1 MEVLLELSV
10 KNFGIIEDITWKPS
24 RGLNVITGETGAGK
38 SLVVDAVGALLS
50 GQVNEEDIR
59 HGSEDAL
66 VEGIFHIPHNH
77 NRVLERLQ
85 ALFLEKDIQLEE
97 GTIIVTCTFRR
108 QSRNSSRINSQ
119 AIPRP
124 VLREIGASL
133 ADIHGQ
139 SGHLLLL
146 DKERHLDF
154 LDSYAHTWDL
164 RHDFSAM
171 ASELHQVERELQ
183 TLSRTEKDISRQT
196 ELLRFQID
204 EIREAGF
211 KENEEEALEREF
223 AILTSGEKLKNT
235 SYEIYSIIHG
245 DDDTL
250 ASSSVIDR
258 IGEALPLLKKMMGID
273 SSLQTRLE
281 QLESTAYS
289 LEELAHEVRSYGDN
303 LDYDPH
309 RLEGVQNRLELIKNL
324 KRKYGAST
332 SEIIDYLTNAE
343 NELEELTY
351 SGERREQLEEKI
363 EQLKKD
369 MGVRAFHL
377 SQARI
382 ESAQKL
388 VTVVKKELGE
398 LEMSGMDFNVSIHQ
412 DDTLDGIFCPDG
424 RQHQFSSSG
433 IDIIEFMAST
443 NLGEPLKPLARIA
456 STGEISRF
464 MLALKCAL
472 AEADTTPVL
481 IFDEIDIGI
490 GSRSGEIIGRKLW
503 NLSKNHQVT
512 CVTHLAQI
520 AAFADSHYNVSKENA
535 GSRTVSRIIVLKDEA
550 RLNELAAMIGGPHF
564 AANSLEAAREILQK
578 ADDWKGSSGVK

>member
-1 MEVLLELSV
+1 MLLELSV

-24 RGLNVITGETGAGK
+24 QGLNVITGETGAGK

-50 GQVNEEDIR
+50 GQVNEENIR

-77 NRVLERLQ
+77 NRVLEQLQ
-85 ALFLEKDIQLEE
+85 VLFLEKGLQLEE

-139 SGHLLLL
+139 SGHLILL

-183 TLSRTEKDISRQT
+183 TLSRTEKDMSRQT

-204 EIREAGF
+204 EIGEAGL

-223 AILTSGEKLKNT
+223 AILTSGEKLKT
-235 SYEIYSIIHG
+235 ASYEIYSIIHG

-250 ASSSVIDR
+250 TSSSAIDR
-258 IGEALPLLKKMMGID
+258 IGEALPLLKNMMEID

-281 QLESTAYS
+281 QLESTVYS
-289 LEELAHEVRSYGDN
+289 LEELSHEVHSYGDN

-309 RLEGVQNRLELIKNL
+309 RLEEVQNRLELIKNL
-324 KRKYGAST
+324 KRKYGTST
-332 SEIIDYLTNAE
+332 SEIIDYLINAE
-343 NELEELTY
+343 KELEGLTY
-351 SGERREQLEEKI
+351 SGERREQLEEKS
-363 EQLKKD
+363 EQLKQD
-369 MGVRAFHL
+369 MGIQAFQL

-382 ESAQKL
+382 EAAQKL
-388 VTVVKKELGE
+388 ETAVKKELHD
-398 LEMSGMDFNVSIHQ
+398 LEMSGMDFNVSTHQ
-412 DDTLDGIFCPDG
+412 DYTPEGISCPDN
-424 RQHQFSSSG
+424 RQYLFSSSG
-433 IDIIEFMAST
+433 IDVVEFMAST
-443 NLGEPLKPLARIA
+443 NPGEPLKPLARIA

-490 GSRSGEIIGRKLW
+490 GGRSGEIIGRKLW

-520 AAFADSHYNVSKENA
+520 AAFADSHYSVSKENA
-535 GSRTVSRIIVLKDEA
+535 GSRTISRIIVLKDEA
-550 RLNELAAMIGGPHF
+550 RLNELATMIGGPHF
-564 AANSLEAAREILQK
+564 AANSLEAAKEILQK
-578 ADDWKGSSGVK
+578 ADNWKSSSGVK

>member
-1 MEVLLELSV
+1 MLLELSV
-10 KNFGIIEDITWKPS
+10 KNFGIIEEITWKLS

-66 VEGIFHIPHNH
+66 VEGIFRISQ
-77 NRVLERLQ
+77 NRVLEQLQ
-85 ALFLEKDIQLEE
+85 ALFLEKGIQLEE
-97 GTIIVTCTFRR
+97 GTIIIACTFRR
-108 QSRNSSRINSQ
+108 QSRNALRINTQ
-119 AIPRP
+119 AVPKPI
-124 VLREIGASL
+124 LREIGAFL
-133 ADIHGQ
+133 TDIHGQ

-146 DKERHLDF
+146 GKELHLDF

-183 TLSRTEKDISRQT
+183 ALSRTEKDMSRQT

-204 EIREAGF
+204 EIKEAEL
-211 KENEEEALEREF
+211 KEDEEEALEREL
-223 AILTSGEKLKNT
+223 AILTSAEKLKAA

-245 DDDTL
+245 DDSAL
-250 ASSSVIDR
+250 ASSSALDR
-258 IGEALPLLKKMMGID
+258 LGEALLLLNKMTEID

-281 QLESTAYS
+281 QMEGAAYS
-289 LEELAHEVRSYGDN
+289 LEELAHEVRSYGDK
-303 LDYDPH
+303 LDHDPH
-309 RLEGVQNRLELIKNL
+309 RLEEVQNRLELIRNL
-324 KRKYGAST
+324 KRKYGASVA
-332 SEIIDYLTNAE
+332 EILDYLTKAE
-343 NELEELTY
+343 QELEGLTY
-351 SGERREQLEEKI
+351 SGERREQLEKKSV
-363 EQLKKD
+363 QLKQN
-369 MGVRAFHL
+369 MGVQAFQL

-382 ESAQKL
+382 EAAQKL
-388 VTVVKKELGE
+388 VTAAKKELGD
-398 LEMSGMDFNVSIHQ
+398 LDMSGMDFNVSIRQ
-412 DDTLDGIFCPDG
+412 DTNADGISCPDG
-424 RQHQFSSSG
+424 KQYQFSSSG
-433 IDIIEFMAST
+433 VDVVEFMAST

-490 GSRSGEIIGRKLW
+490 GGRSGEIIGRKLW

-512 CVTHLAQI
+512 CVTHLPQI
-520 AAFADSHYNVSKENA
+520 AAFADSHYSVNKEST
-535 GSRTVSRIIVLKDEA
+535 GSRTISRITALKGEA
-550 RLNELAAMIGGPHF
+550 RLNELAMMIGGTHF
-564 AANSLEAAREILQK
+564 AANSLEAAREILK
-578 ADDWKGSSGVK
+578 RADDWKSSSSVK

>member
-1 MEVLLELSV
+1 MLLELAV

-24 RGLNVITGETGAGK
+24 QGLNVITGETGAGK

-50 GQVNEEDIR
+50 GQVNEENIR

-66 VEGIFHIPHNH
+66 VEGIFHIPHN
-77 NRVLERLQ
+77 RVLEQLQ
-85 ALFLEKDIQLEE
+85 ALFLEKGIQLED
-97 GTIIVTCTFRR
+97 GTIIFTCTLRR
-108 QSRNSSRINSQ
+108 QSRNSLRINSQ

-124 VLREIGASL
+124 VLQEIGASL

-146 DKERHLDF
+146 DRERHLDF

-183 TLSRTEKDISRQT
+183 TLSNAEKDMSRQT

-204 EIREAGF
+204 EIKEAEL

-223 AILTSGEKLKNT
+223 AILTSGEKLKT
-235 SYEIYSIIHG
+235 ASYEIYSIIHG
-245 DDDTL
+245 DDNML
-250 ASSSVIDR
+250 ALSSVIDR
-258 IGEALPLLKKMMGID
+258 IGEALLLLKKMMEID

-289 LEELAHEVRSYGDN
+289 LEELAHEVHSYGDN
-303 LDYDPH
+303 LDYDRH
-309 RLEGVQNRLELIKNL
+309 RLEEVQNRLELIKNL

-332 SEIIDYLTNAE
+332 SEIIDYLINAE
-343 NELEELTY
+343 EELEGITY
-351 SGERREQLEEKI
+351 SGERHEQLEEKS
-363 EQLKKD
+363 EQLKRD
-369 MGVRAFHL
+369 MGVQAFQL

-382 ESAQKL
+382 KAAQKL
-388 VTVVKKELGE
+388 ETAATKELRD

-412 DDTLDGIFCPDG
+412 DYAPEGIFCPDG
-424 RQHQFSSSG
+424 RQYLFSSSG
-433 IDIIEFMAST
+433 IDTVEFMAST
-443 NLGEPLKPLARIA
+443 NPGEPLKPLARIA

-490 GSRSGEIIGRKLW
+490 GGRSGEIIGRKLW
-503 NLSKNHQVT
+503 DLSKNHQVT
-512 CVTHLAQI
+512 CVTHLPQI
-520 AAFADSHYNVSKENA
+520 AAFADSHYSVSKENT
-535 GSRTVSRIIVLKDEA
+535 GNRTISRIMALKGED

-578 ADDWKGSSGVK
+578 ADSWKGSSGVK